1 MRICFAHAMTWALVM
16 ILPPSITKPVPD
28 ERRIGCQRHGESYT
42 GTCDETRICTTARSG
57 AAAATAGG
65 GFSSKVPSARAVAS
79 AQSAINNTHAKR
91 PAARRE
97 ARPVIDKKRIVHHS
111 MQARAD
117 RNAAKDKNR
126 RHDIFHGVWRHDA
139 ASDGESR
146 LAAPGQLRLAVPL
159 TPGATSPRPPMSAA
173 AASSVS
179 SAFAASPAHARPA
192 AGVLICV
199 DIGNTHTHLAFH
211 RDGVLSDQRDIPTPL
226 IDDPAKGLPAV
237 LAAFASTS
245 ASSANPGSALP
256 APSSPL
262 QLAFCSVVP
271 AATPKLL
278 AAAAA
283 AGVPAWQLTHEVR
296 LGVPITYPKP
306 AEIGQDRL
314 ANAAGAHALAPGRP
328 AIVIDLGTAVTFD
341 LVTPEGGYE
350 GGIIT
355 PGPALVTRYLHERTA
370 QLPLVTDLSTPIT
383 SVIGKSTA
391 EAIRIGAIVGYAGLI
406 QALLDAVLAE
416 YAARRLPSAE
426 IFLSGG
432 AAQVVEGRLRLPARI
447 VPDLALVG
455 LAAAHALNR

>member
-1 MRICFAHAMTWALVM
+1 
-16 ILPPSITKPVPD
+16 
-28 ERRIGCQRHGESYT
+28 
-42 GTCDETRICTTARSG
+42 
-57 AAAATAGG
+57 
-65 GFSSKVPSARAVAS
+65 
-79 AQSAINNTHAKR
+79 
-91 PAARRE
+91 
-97 ARPVIDKKRIVHHS
+97 
-111 MQARAD
+111 
-117 RNAAKDKNR
+117 
-126 RHDIFHGVWRHDA
+126 
-139 ASDGESR
+139 
-146 LAAPGQLRLAVPL
+146 
-159 TPGATSPRPPMSAA
+159 MSAA

-179 SAFAASPAHARPA
+179 STHPSAPAPARPA
-192 AGVLICV
+192 GGVLICV
-199 DIGNTHTHLAFH
+199 DIGNTHTHLAIH
-211 RDGVLSDQRDIPTPL
+211 RDGILSDQRDIPTPL
-226 IDDPAKGLPAV
+226 IDDPAQGLPAI
-237 LAAFASTS
+237 LAAFAASVSGS
-245 ASSANPGSALP
+245 ASGSSLP
-256 APSSPL
+256 APSTPL

-278 AAAAA
+278 AVAAA
-283 AGVPAWQLTHEVR
+283 AGVDAWQLTHEVR

-370 QLPLVTDLSTPIT
+370 QLPLVTDLRTPIT

-391 EAIRIGAIVGYAGLI
+391 EAIRIGAIVGYAGMI

-455 LAAAHALNR
+455 LAAAHALNQGT